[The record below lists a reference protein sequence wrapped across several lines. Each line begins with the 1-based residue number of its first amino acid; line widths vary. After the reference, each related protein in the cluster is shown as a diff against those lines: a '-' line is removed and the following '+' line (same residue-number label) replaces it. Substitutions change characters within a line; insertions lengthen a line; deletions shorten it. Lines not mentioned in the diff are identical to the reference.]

1 MTTPDTAE
9 KIPTV
14 GSAPSQEAVPPQTF
28 TTLDSVLG
36 AFLRV
41 RGSNDGFRMKNAFFT
56 EFGVKKIRD
65 LQPHQYQAAGEFF
78 QKYVT
83 DKAAPPQTHHC
94 GSDIQRFQ
102 RSHTGGIVP
111 SSFEVP
117 DLGLTGEN
125 FIREH
130 TIPAAPHVSLSEAM
144 RAAEDRRSNNLT
156 ATMINQAIGM
166 TLVNLGKTEIT
177 FTETE
182 ITAFAANH
190 RVAMKQNL
198 DFSFTVSVIPRV
210 PE

>member
-14 GSAPSQEAVPPQTF
+14 GSAPSQEAAPPQTF

-36 AFLRV
+36 AFLRA
-41 RGSNDGFRMKNAFFT
+41 RGSNNGFGMKNAFFT
-56 EFGVKKIRD
+56 EFGVKKISE
-65 LQPHQYQAAGEFF
+65 LAPSQYQAAGEFF
-78 QKYVT
+78 QKYVIDNT
-83 DKAAPPQTHHC
+83 APPQTHHC
-94 GSDIQRFQ
+94 GSDVQ

-111 SSFEVP
+111 GSFEAP
-117 DLGLTGEN
+117 SLGLIGEN

-144 RAAEDRRSNNLT
+144 RAAEDRSSNNLT

-190 RVAMKQNL
+190 RVAMHQNH
-198 DFSFTVSVIPRV
+198 DYSFTVSVIPRV